1 MYWLGQK
8 KRGQNH
14 HRVTSL
20 ILRVDGTCL
29 QDKSLFFYSGTSW
42 DSLEWQCIQF
52 FLCVILATEVV
63 KGKVEFFFFLNRIQ
77 SNMHLDTYDCTH
89 FFDLNTEAD
98 HYESYTLSLSL
109 SFSQANQVQ
118 SLLVCFPGWND
129 HMVNICLACCQVWK
143 KKNGC
148 LNGYLFVFDAN
159 NLVA

>member
-63 KGKVEFFFFLNRIQ
+63 KGKVEFFFFFKPNPIKHAFGYIRLHAFLWPKHR
-77 SNMHLDTYDCTH
+77 SRSLRKLY
-89 FFDLNTEAD
+89 
-98 HYESYTLSLSL
+98 SLSL
-109 SFSQANQVQ
+109 SHKLTKYNP
-118 SLLVCFPGWND
+118 C
-129 HMVNICLACCQVWK
+129 
-143 KKNGC
+143 
-148 LNGYLFVFDAN
+148 LFVFQAEMTIW
-159 NLVA
+159 